1 MTLLI
6 VGATGTLGRQVAR
19 RAIDEGYKVRCL
31 VRSPK
36 KAAFLKEWGAELVR
50 GNLCN
55 PQTLAEALTGVTAVI
70 DAATSR
76 ATDSLTIKE
85 VDWDGKV
92 ALIKAAKTAGV
103 ERFIFFSI
111 LDADQYPNVP
121 LMEIKRCTEVFLAES
136 GLNYTILRLAG
147 FMQGLISQY
156 GIPILEKQ
164 PVWVTGKSSPIAY
177 MDTQD
182 IAKFAIRALSVPETE
197 KQSFPVVGTRAWGA
211 EEIIDLCENLSDR
224 DAKVTRMPLALLRTV
239 QNFLRFFQWG
249 WNVADRLAFTE
260 VLASGKALNA
270 EDMEEVYTVF
280 GLDKEQTTTL
290 EVYLQE
296 YFSRIMKKLKELDY
310 EKAKVKKLK
319 SQKTPFKQSSKANSQ

>member
-31 VRSPK
+31 VRSSK
-36 KAAFLKEWGAELVR
+36 KAAFLKEWGAELVP
-50 GNLCN
+50 GNLRY
-55 PQTLAEALTGVTAVI
+55 PDTLAEALEGVTQVI
-70 DAATSR
+70 DASTSR
-76 ATDSLTIKE
+76 PTDSLSIKQ

-92 ALIKAAKTAGV
+92 ALIQAAKAAGV

-111 LDADQYPNVP
+111 LDADKYPEVP
-121 LMEIKRCTEVFLAES
+121 LMEIKRCTELFLAES

-147 FMQGLISQY
+147 FMQGLIGQY
-156 GIPILEKQ
+156 GIPILEAQ
-164 PVWVTGKSSPIAY
+164 PVWVTGNSSPIAY

-197 KQSFPVVGTRAWGA
+197 NQAFPVVGTRAWSA
-211 EEIIDLCENLSDR
+211 EEIINLCERLSGK
-224 DAKVTRMPLALLRTV
+224 DARVTRMPINLLRAV
-239 QNFLRFFQWG
+239 RGIMRFFQWG

-260 VLASGKALNA
+260 VLASGKQLNA
-270 EDMEEVYTVF
+270 SMDEVYTVF
-280 GLDKEQTTTL
+280 GLDQQQTTTL
-290 EVYLQE
+290 ESYLQE

-310 EKAKVKKLK
+310 EKNKSKKQK
-319 SQKTPFKQSSKANSQ
+319 PKKTPFKQSSKVNSQ

>member
-31 VRSPK
+31 VRSSK
-36 KAAFLKEWGAELVR
+36 KAAFLKEWGAELVL
-50 GNLCN
+50 GDLCR
-55 PQTLAEALTGVTAVI
+55 PETLTAALEGVTAVI

-76 ATDSLTIKE
+76 ATDSLTIKQ

-92 ALIKAAKTAGV
+92 ALIQAAYAAGV

-111 LDADQYPNVP
+111 LDADKYPEVP
-121 LMEIKRCTEVFLAES
+121 LMEIKRCTENFLTES
-136 GLNYTILRLAG
+136 GLNYTIFRLAG
-147 FMQGLISQY
+147 FMQGLIGQY
-156 GIPILEKQ
+156 GIPILENQ
-164 PVWVTGKSSPIAY
+164 PVWVTGASSPVAY

-197 KQSFPVVGTRAWGA
+197 KQTFPVVGTRAWSA
-211 EEIIDLCENLSDR
+211 EEIINLCERLSGKEAR
-224 DAKVTRMPLALLRTV
+224 VTRMPIGLLRIM
-239 QNFLRFFQWG
+239 QSILRFFQWG
-249 WNVADRLAFTE
+249 WNVADRLAFSE

-270 EDMEEVYTVF
+270 SMDEVYTVF
-280 GLDKEQTTTL
+280 GLDKQQTTTL
-290 EVYLQE
+290 ESYLQE

-310 EKAKVKKLK
+310 EKNKAKKQKPK
-319 SQKTPFKQSSKANSQ
+319 KTPFKQSS